1 VKYRKKVI
9 MDFEMQYGL
18 GLCYEHGKG
27 VERDASQTFYW
38 WQKAAGQGREVYSGL
53 KEKEEQY

>member
-1 VKYRKKVI
+1 